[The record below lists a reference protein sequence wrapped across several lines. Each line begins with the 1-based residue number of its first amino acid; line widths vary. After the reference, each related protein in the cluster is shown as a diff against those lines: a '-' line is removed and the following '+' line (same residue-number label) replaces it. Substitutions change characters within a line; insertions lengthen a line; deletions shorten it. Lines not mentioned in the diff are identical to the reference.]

1 LEFCATAG
9 KSNAIRVAPINIC
22 FMRSVISMSP
32 LGFYYILAKV
42 VALGEETRVTEKCC
56 AITLSL

>member
-1 LEFCATAG
+1 
-9 KSNAIRVAPINIC
+9 
-22 FMRSVISMSP
+22 MSP